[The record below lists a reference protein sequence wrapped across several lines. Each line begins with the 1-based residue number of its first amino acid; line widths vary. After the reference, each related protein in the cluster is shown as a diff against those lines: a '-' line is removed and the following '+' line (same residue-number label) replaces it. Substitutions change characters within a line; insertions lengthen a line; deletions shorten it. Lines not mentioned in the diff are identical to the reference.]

1 MRLSAV
7 FQPEYRAI
15 ILTNREESP
24 LLQRPQQK
32 KWWVYPR
39 IPTDVNQRLNQ
50 FSDYLRQVLYNR
62 GYVEENTATQYLNA
76 SQPLGDPFLLLDME
90 KAAERLLQA
99 VDRQEVIIVYGD
111 YDVDGVSATALM
123 VQVLKTC
130 GARVSR
136 YIPNRFDEGYGVN
149 CEAVQLLADSD
160 AKVILTVDC
169 GIRSAN
175 EAEFAKSL
183 GIDMI
188 ISDHH
193 YPKGELSSAYAVVC
207 PKREGDPYPDKD
219 LAGVGLAYKIAQA
232 LFSKRNLQ
240 GISADDWLDL
250 VALGTVADV
259 VPLTGENR
267 VLVRRGLTL
276 IRQGHRPGLQALIRV
291 SGRDPQRIS
300 AGDIG
305 FMLGP
310 RLNAAGRID
319 SALQAYELLMTN
331 SIEEAGSLAQK
342 LDNQNSERQRLTKEA
357 RALAEEKIGPVTNLN
372 IISSFDA
379 AYSSGIVGLVATNLV
394 ETYYR
399 PAIVGSIEGEVTRAS
414 CRSIT
419 EFHIT
424 QALDQ
429 CADLLERH
437 GGHAMAA
444 GFTVRNENLSQL
456 LDRLQMIAD
465 KELSGKELLKTVK
478 ADIEIPIEKVHEI
491 SMTTLERIQ
500 PTGMGNSDVVFV
512 SRNVVIRN
520 ARTLGA
526 EKKHLKFTCK
536 AGDYLLDAVAWR
548 QADWMPFLPGTFDLM
563 YEIEENSYMGNRTMQ
578 LNIRDMRPSA
588 ISA

>member
-1 MRLSAV
+1 
-7 FQPEYRAI
+7 
-15 ILTNREESP
+15 